1 MKIALFSFEYPP
13 DTARG
18 GIATYFHQMAGIL
31 SGRGHHVEV
40 FAGGWGK
47 STTTVEDGVT
57 VHRLAPDGEVP
68 HHVAYEGFYLLA
80 GRHFAARHAEIG
92 FDVIEGPELEA
103 EAREAVRLVPDIP
116 LVVKLHSPS
125 MVLWRSDLLRAATPP
140 LLDRVRLRLEAKR
153 LGMRTFWKKGGP
165 GPPKVPAIIA
175 DKDATERRHALE
187 ADEIT
192 APSSAMARRMADEWG
207 IEETRIHHIPNPYH
221 PSPEI
226 LSIPIETR
234 TNTVTFLGRL
244 QVLKGVIELAQAVP
258 LVLRRNPRA
267 RFRFVGGTSECML
280 GDMRKYLENFLLR
293 RHAAAVE
300 FTGFVPLAEVPAVL
314 ADTDLCVLPSFWE
327 SFSNVCAESMA
338 AGRGVVGS
346 SSGGMADLLGA
357 GEVGRLV
364 PPGDPRKIAAAIN
377 ALLADPEKR
386 MSLGRAA
393 RERVLSEYNPSRIG
407 AMQEAC
413 YQRAIASR
421 RAKGARRATDQP

>member
-1 MKIALFSFEYPP
+1 MKIALFSYEYPP

-31 SGRGHHVEV
+31 SGRGHQVEV
-40 FAGGWGK
+40 FAGGRGK

-68 HHVAYEGFYLLA
+68 HHVAYEGFHLLA
-80 GRHFAARHAEIG
+80 GPHFAARHAEIG

-125 MVLWRSDLLRAATPP
+125 MILWRSDLLRAETPP
-140 LLDRVRLRLEAKR
+140 LLDRIRLRLDARR

-165 GPPKVPAIIA
+165 GPPQVPAFIA
-175 DKDATERRHALE
+175 EKDATERRHALE
-187 ADEIT
+187 ADEII
-192 APSSAMARRMADEWG
+192 APSSAMARRMAAEWG
-207 IEETRIHHIPNPYH
+207 LEEDRIRHIPNPYH

-234 TNTVTFLGRL
+234 SNVVTFIGRL

-258 LVLRRNPRA
+258 LVLRRHPRTK
-267 RFRFVGGTSECML
+267 FRFVGGTSSFML
-280 GDMRKYLENFLLR
+280 GDMRNYLENFLLR
-293 RHAAAVE
+293 RYAGSVE
-300 FTGFVPLAEVPAVL
+300 FSGFVPMAEVPAVL
-314 ADTDLCVLPSFWE
+314 AATDICALPSFWE

-346 SSGGMADLLGA
+346 SSGGMSDLLGA
-357 GEVGRLV
+357 DEAGRLV

-377 ALLADPEKR
+377 ELLADPAKR

-393 RERVLSEYNPSRIG
+393 RERVLTEYNPSRIG
-407 AMQEAC
+407 SMQEAC
-413 YQRAIASR
+413 YQRAIH
-421 RAKGARRATDQP
+421 ARRARGPRLLHPIP

>member
-31 SGRGHHVEV
+31 SGRGHQVEV

-47 STTTVEDGVT
+47 TTTTREGGVT
-57 VHRLAPDGEVP
+57 VHRLAPEGEVE
-68 HHVAYEGFYLLA
+68 HHVAYEGFHLLA
-80 GRHFAARHAEIG
+80 GPYFAARHAEVG

-125 MVLWRSDLLRAATPP
+125 MVLWRSDLLRAQTPP
-140 LLDRVRLRLEAKR
+140 LFDRVRLRLEAKR
-153 LGMRTFWKKGGP
+153 LGMRTFWGKGGP
-165 GPPKVPAIIA
+165 GPPKIPEVMKA
-175 DKDATERRHALE
+175 KDETERRHALE

-192 APSSAMARRMADEWG
+192 APSSAMARRMASEWG
-207 IEETRIHHIPNPYH
+207 LAEDRIHHIPNPYN
-221 PSPEI
+221 PSPEV

-234 TNTVTFLGRL
+234 SQTVTFIGRL

-258 LVLRRNPRA
+258 LILRRHPRTK
-267 RFRFVGGTSECML
+267 FRFVGGTSSFML
-280 GDMRKYLENFLLR
+280 GDMRNYLENFLLR
-293 RHAAAVE
+293 RHAKSVE
-300 FTGFVPLAEVPAVL
+300 FSGFVPLAEVPAVL
-314 ADTDLCVLPSFWE
+314 ASTDICVLPSFWE

-357 GEVGRLV
+357 DGTSGRLV
-364 PPGDPRKIAAAIN
+364 PPGDPRKIAAAVN
-377 ALLADPEKR
+377 ELLADPAKR

-393 RERVLSEYNPSRIG
+393 RERVLTEYNSTRIG
-407 AMQEAC
+407 ALQEAC
-413 YQRAIASR
+413 YERAIARR
-421 RAKGARRATDQP
+421 RAAGKRTQA